1 MGEIADE
8 GVFFTDSDFA
18 GFDRDKA
25 KNGANESGFAGAVFA
40 DDIDEVAVVDTEGGV
55 FDDKVFVER
64 DGETFELDDG
74 RFFDGR
80 IRH

>member
-1 MGEIADE
+1 MRKIADE

-18 GFDRDKA
+18 GFDRDEA

-40 DDIDEVAVVDTEGGV
+40 DDIDEVAVVDAKGGV
-55 FDDKVFVER
+55 FDDELVAK
-64 DGETFELDDG
+64 DNGETFELNDG

-80 IRH
+80 VRH